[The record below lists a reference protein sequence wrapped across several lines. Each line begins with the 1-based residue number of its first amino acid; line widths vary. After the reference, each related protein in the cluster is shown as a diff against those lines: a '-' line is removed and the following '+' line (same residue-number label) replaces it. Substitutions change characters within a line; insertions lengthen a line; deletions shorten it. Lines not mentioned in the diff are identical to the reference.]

1 MITAIDTNIL
11 LDIFLPNERFAAES
25 AKLLK
30 LAYNKGALIICDIVY
45 AELVPQFQDRQRL
58 DNTLATINVSLSSTN
73 ADIAFLAGEKW
84 RLYRKWAERE
94 NESSPISLSA
104 LML

>member
-11 LDIFLPNERFAAES
+11 LDIFLPNERFAAVS

-73 ADIAFLAGEKW
+73 ADIA
-84 RLYRKWAERE
+84 
-94 NESSPISLSA
+94 
-104 LML
+104 